1 MNERSPGGEPRRRP
15 SRQGE
20 QATVPDAQFTSYYGR
35 PVIKPP
41 VWKVPDVPAYL
52 YLGGTA
58 GASSLVGELA
68 AWTGRSRLR
77 RVGRIAA
84 SAGSLASVGALIHD
98 LGRPERFLNMLRVFK
113 PTSPLSVGS
122 WILAPFSGLTAA
134 TAASEVTGLLPLLG
148 RVSGAAGCVLA
159 PAMLTYTAVLLADTA
174 VPAWHEGHRELPFVF
189 AGSALTSGAA
199 VALVAVPVGEAGPAR
214 KLAAGGAGLEIAAE
228 TLMEKRIGLAGQAY
242 QHGRAGK
249 LMRIARTCTAVGG
262 IAAAFA
268 GRSRSLS
275 ALAGL
280 SLTAGAVCTRFGAFE
295 AGMASARDPQY
306 TVAPQRERLAK
317 RASGSKAQ

>member
-1 MNERSPGGEPRRRP
+1 MNERNPGGGPGRKP
-15 SRQGE
+15 ARQGE
-20 QATVPDAQFTSYYGR
+20 QAVVPDTQFESYYGR

-52 YLGGTA
+52 YLGGAA

-68 AWTGRSRLR
+68 ACTGRPRLR
-77 RVGRIAA
+77 RVGRITA

-122 WILAPFSGLTAA
+122 WILAPFSGVTSAA
-134 TAASEVTGLLPLLG
+134 AASELTGLLPVLG
-148 RVSGAAGCVLA
+148 RISGHAGAALA

-199 VALVAVPVGEAGPAR
+199 VAMVAVPLREAAPAR
-214 KLAAGGAGLEIAAE
+214 RLAVGGAALEITAE
-228 TLMEKRIGLAGQAY
+228 AVMEKRIGLAGQAY

-249 LMRIARTCTAVGG
+249 LMRIARACTAVGG
-262 IAAAFA
+262 LAAAFA

-280 SLTAGAVCTRFGAFE
+280 SLTAGAVCTRFGVFE

-317 RASGSKAQ
+317 RSAGEDSQ